1 MYYNLLIKDFT
12 VFSPIDLLYWSPVS
26 TTWSLFVFL
35 TLNEGVPIKLF
46 YSETIKY
53 SEFDSK
59 LKADLTQKSPDDLRM
74 FFKTKEKFSEKQFSD
89 IFFSFF
95 FEILFLKFFYQK
107 FFTLQYQLEH
117 KIMILEDLIS
127 R

>member
-1 MYYNLLIKDFT
+1 MTGK
-12 VFSPIDLLYWSPVS
+12 
-26 TTWSLFVFL
+26 
-35 TLNEGVPIKLF
+35 
-46 YSETIKY
+46 
-53 SEFDSK
+53 K